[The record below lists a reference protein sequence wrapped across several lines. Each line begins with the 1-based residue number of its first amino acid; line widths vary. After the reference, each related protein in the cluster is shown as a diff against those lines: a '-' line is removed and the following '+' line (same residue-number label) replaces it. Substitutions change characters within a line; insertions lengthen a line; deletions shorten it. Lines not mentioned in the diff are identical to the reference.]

1 MNTTGSPPFST
12 DQPSW
17 GTPTTPPAGQGHDR
31 PTNPTNPTTPTGQ
44 PGARFFDAVRSLGI
58 VRPDQGRWAA
68 GVAAG
73 IGRRYHLDP
82 TVVRLTFAAL
92 TLFGGLGI
100 ALYALG
106 WLFLPHPDTRI
117 HAQQVLTGTV
127 TPGFIGAALLLLSTT
142 HAHGPLL
149 PLAVIALIIYKLHN
163 RHPHPTA

>member
-1 MNTTGSPPFST
+1 MTTQTDIPSSSPGHPG
-12 DQPSW
+12 
-17 GTPTTPPAGQGHDR
+17 GT
-31 PTNPTNPTTPTGQ
+31 
-44 PGARFFDAVRSLGI
+44 GAEFFDRIRSLGI

-82 TVVRLTFAAL
+82 TVVRLAFAAL

-117 HAQQVLTGTV
+117 HAQQVLTGTI

-142 HAHGPLL
+142 HVHGPLL